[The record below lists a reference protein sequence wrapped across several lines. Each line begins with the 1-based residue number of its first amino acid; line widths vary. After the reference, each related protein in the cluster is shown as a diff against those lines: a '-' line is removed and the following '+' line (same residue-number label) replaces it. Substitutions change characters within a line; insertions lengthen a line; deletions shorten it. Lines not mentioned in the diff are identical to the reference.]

1 VTTTESAE
9 LVRRFYESWT
19 RRDLD
24 VVLESVDPEFEF
36 DWSNSRS
43 PFSGVYE
50 GREGLERFWTDIWDA
65 WDEFRLEI
73 EEVRDCGHDCLV
85 AASVV
90 RAQGKGS
97 GIEVEAHGAMLWT
110 LRAEK
115 LLAGT
120 FFQTKEEALAAAEA
134 GEVSEKS

>member
-1 VTTTESAE
+1 VTASESAE

-43 PFSGVYE
+43 PFSGVYK
-50 GREGLERFWTDIWDA
+50 GREGLERFRADIWDV

-73 EEVRDCGHDCLV
+73 EDARECGHECVV
-85 AASVV
+85 AASIV

-110 LRAEK
+110 LRDGK
-115 LLAGT
+115 LLEGT
-120 FFQTKEEALAAAEA
+120 FFQTNEEALAAAEA
-134 GEVSEKS
+134 GDASERT